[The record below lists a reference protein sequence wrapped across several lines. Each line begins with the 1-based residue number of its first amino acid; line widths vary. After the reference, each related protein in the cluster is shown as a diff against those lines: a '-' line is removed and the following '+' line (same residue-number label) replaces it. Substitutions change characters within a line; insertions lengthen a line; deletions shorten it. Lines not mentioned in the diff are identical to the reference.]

1 MLARVGVRDV
11 DELLGAIPK
20 DARYPKL
27 GVGAGMSEI
36 EVQAHLE
43 RLAAMNTTAGSG
55 PFFIG
60 GAIQRRYIPA
70 AVTALALRGE
80 FLTAYTP
87 YQPEVSQGTLQAV
100 WEYQSLMAEL
110 LAMDVVNSSMYD
122 GASATAEAALMAVRL
137 TGRTKVVVGTEVDF
151 TYRRTLRTYARGP
164 ELEVVETPTGQ
175 LATAAAGSACLVVQ
189 HPDAFGTL
197 VDVRTIADAAHAAGA
212 LCVQVTEP
220 HACALLEPPGALG
233 ADIAVGEGQPLGIA
247 MSYGGPHLGIFAC
260 REPLVRQMPGRIAG
274 QTVDANGTRGFV
286 NTLQTREQHIRR
298 EKATSNICTNEA
310 LAAITAAVYLSLL
323 GPEGLRAAARAGV
336 TRAHALAKRLAA
348 IPGHAI
354 ANNGPFFDRFTLSSE
369 TGGWELR
376 SALLARGI
384 QVEATASHYVDGRRR
399 GRDDVIVQCTELTTE
414 ADEDALVDA
423 IAKPSRAGE
432 AVAAR

>member
-43 RLAAMNTTAGSG
+43 HIAKMNTTAGSG

-70 AVTALALRGE
+70 AVPALALRGE

-164 ELEVVETPTGQ
+164 ELEVVGTPTAQ
-175 LATAAAGSACLVVQ
+175 RRTPATGSACLVVQ

-197 VDVRTIADAAHAAGA
+197 VDVGTIADAAHAAGA

-233 ADIAVGEGQPLGIA
+233 ADIAV
-247 MSYGGPHLGIFAC
+247 
-260 REPLVRQMPGRIAG
+260 
-274 QTVDANGTRGFV
+274 
-286 NTLQTREQHIRR
+286 
-298 EKATSNICTNEA
+298 
-310 LAAITAAVYLSLL
+310 
-323 GPEGLRAAARAGV
+323 
-336 TRAHALAKRLAA
+336 
-348 IPGHAI
+348 
-354 ANNGPFFDRFTLSSE
+354 
-369 TGGWELR
+369 
-376 SALLARGI
+376 
-384 QVEATASHYVDGRRR
+384 
-399 GRDDVIVQCTELTTE
+399 
-414 ADEDALVDA
+414 
-423 IAKPSRAGE
+423 
-432 AVAAR
+432 